1 MASKKRMDQ
10 IRNILRNYVS
20 SGYNVKV
27 TSRVLGISK
36 NTVKEYVR
44 RAQQSYSD
52 IREVLSLDDDLFHK
66 LMYKED
72 VRKSDNRQKEFEEQ
86 CAGWLVELGKVG
98 VTRSLLW
105 AEYRQ
110 DKPDGYG
117 YSQFCEYL
125 RQYANRQNLTLTL
138 EHRAGEVL
146 MVDFAGKKMSWIDRS
161 TGEKHDCEVLV
172 TVLPFSQ
179 YSFCIALPSQK
190 IGDFIHGINEALRFI
205 GAVPQSILSDNL
217 RSYVSKSERYEPT
230 FTQLCEQMG
239 AHYQFDL
246 QAARV
251 RHPRDKASVENGVGQ
266 IYRRIFAPLRN
277 QEFYSIE
284 QLNAAILEQLYQQNE
299 QAYQKKVGSR
309 RSLFE
314 QYELPQMRPLPTD
327 AFEVKK
333 MTTAKIQRNY
343 HIFLGE
349 EKNFYS
355 VPWQYAGKQSEV
367 LYTHDTVEI
376 YVAGKRIATHHR
388 LVPNGFDNRYQTREE
403 HMPQN
408 HLEWRKSQGYDTAY
422 FLSQAALIGPHT
434 HEAVRLILQGRIH
447 EAQTYNSCK
456 GVLHLA
462 KQYSNER
469 LENAAKRSLN
479 AGKATY
485 TMLKKI
491 LQLNLDQL
499 EREEHNQ
506 LSFGFHENVR
516 GPQNYQ

>member
-1 MASKKRMDQ
+1 
-10 IRNILRNYVS
+10 
-20 SGYNVKV
+20 
-27 TSRVLGISK
+27 
-36 NTVKEYVR
+36 
-44 RAQQSYSD
+44 
-52 IREVLSLDDDLFHK
+52 
-66 LMYKED
+66 
-72 VRKSDNRQKEFEEQ
+72 
-86 CAGWLVELGKVG
+86 
-98 VTRSLLW
+98 
-105 AEYRQ
+105 
-110 DKPDGYG
+110 
-117 YSQFCEYL
+117 
-125 RQYANRQNLTLTL
+125 
-138 EHRAGEVL
+138 
-146 MVDFAGKKMSWIDRS
+146 
-161 TGEKHDCEVLV
+161 
-172 TVLPFSQ
+172 
-179 YSFCIALPSQK
+179 
-190 IGDFIHGINEALRFI
+190 
-205 GAVPQSILSDNL
+205 
-217 RSYVSKSERYEPT
+217 
-230 FTQLCEQMG
+230 
-239 AHYQFDL
+239 
-246 QAARV
+246 
-251 RHPRDKASVENGVGQ
+251 
-266 IYRRIFAPLRN
+266 
-277 QEFYSIE
+277 
-284 QLNAAILEQLYQQNE
+284 
-299 QAYQKKVGSR
+299 
-309 RSLFE
+309 
-314 QYELPQMRPLPTD
+314 
-327 AFEVKK
+327 